1 MLKELCENMFSLI
14 CDLSLDKTAKTLG
27 KTLGKKQLSDR
38 IN

>member
-27 KTLGKKQLSDR
+27 KKQLSDR